1 MPQNRSSWI
10 PTAIL
15 AGAAY
20 FIVGRVFAWP
30 TTHAQ
35 AWRLAAWIVS
45 ACIFAAHFAY
55 EQLTGRPAPRIVALR
70 TAAGV
75 ALGALALAVAG
86 AMYSIARGASPLSSW
101 LLAFV
106 LWPAF
111 TAVPAF
117 LVALVASVLAARVRS
132 STRRAPRN
140 GA

>member
-1 MPQNRSSWI
+1 VSQRHRSGWI
-10 PTAIL
+10 PLTIL

-20 FIVGRVFAWP
+20 LIVGRVFAWP

-45 ACIFAAHFAY
+45 ACIFAAHLAH
-55 EQLTGRPAPRIVALR
+55 EQFRRRGIPSEVAWH

-75 ALGALALAVAG
+75 ALGAFGLAVVG
-86 AMYSIARGASPLSSW
+86 AVHSLSQGSSPLSSW
-101 LLAFV
+101 LLALV

-117 LVALVASVLAARVRS
+117 LVAVVASSIVGRD
-132 STRRAPRN
+132 RR
-140 GA
+140 